1 MSHYLING
9 LICFPASAGG
19 GEGGRGRGVGGGGR
33 QWEFS
38 CGRVGWGVGGSG
50 LDVYNP
56 MGGWGGNSVIII
68 FVISLNEIM

>member
-1 MSHYLING
+1 MLS
-9 LICFPASAGG
+9 CFCGW
-19 GEGGRGRGVGGGGR
+19 GEGGRGRGVSGGGR
-33 QWEFS
+33 KWEFS

-56 MGGWGGNSVIII
+56 GGGWGGNSVIII